1 MSPFTHPEITR
12 DRAIYDLHAVCSHY
26 GYMNFGH
33 YIAFCKPY
41 SEEELGAVALTN
53 TDGKLFSHCYVL
65 CTSERINVSQ
75 DGFTTLFQALF
86 RAILAASS
94 TGRAAPRE
102 GHTIKFCG
110 ACRLF

>member
-1 MSPFTHPEITR
+1 
-12 DRAIYDLHAVCSHY
+12 
-26 GYMNFGH
+26 MNFGH

-41 SEEELGAVALTN
+41 SEEELDAVALTN

-65 CTSERINVSQ
+65 CGMRTNKRLPRWLTTS
-75 DGFTTLFQALF
+75 FQALF

-102 GHTIKFCG
+102 ARSHNKILRGLRALLESSSLFFSIKCAVIKFNN
-110 ACRLF
+110 

>member
-1 MSPFTHPEITR
+1 MSPFTHAEITR

-41 SEEELGAVALTN
+41 SEEELDAVALTN

-65 CTSERINVSQ
+65 CGMRTNKRFPRWLTTS
-75 DGFTTLFQALF
+75 FQALF

-110 ACRLF
+110 ACGLF